1 LDAAVDDDGPLS
13 REFAIMS
20 NIETFL
26 AARTYAVAGAS
37 ADRDKYGN
45 KVFLALTKSGR
56 ETYPLNPRVDQIE
69 GHAAF
74 ASIVD
79 LPSVPESMSII
90 TPAKITREIVAE
102 AIAAGVKNIWMQPGA
117 EDDQASESARNAGMN
132 VIDDGSCIL
141 VLLAINA

>member
-1 LDAAVDDDGPLS
+1 VDDDGPLS

-141 VLLAINA
+141 VLLARNA